1 MLFRSGGDGYD
12 GKVLFKS
19 SDAGATWSKISSAY
33 AVQIIRADSNGKVF
47 FTEGNTKP
55 LYVSNNQGG
64 SFSLINSLS
73 LPNSGV
79 SYPEDIAFTKNIM
92 FITKGQVYYSKDNGT
107 NFSQLDKLTFPT
119 AGGFNYGPGGAP
131 YGNYGDSSNRM
142 EIIGNRLFVAS
153 LDGIKFIDIDNLNT
167 TVTWSTGEVGNKITV
182 TPVATSPGYTS
193 TYSAT
198 VSYGSLSG

>member
-1 MLFRSGGDGYD
+1 MNPKIVRFGLNGGAL
-12 GKVLFKS
+12 VMFALET

-92 FITKGQVYYSKDNGT
+92 FDFT
-107 NFSQLDKLTFPT
+107 
-119 AGGFNYGPGGAP
+119 
-131 YGNYGDSSNRM
+131 
-142 EIIGNRLFVAS
+142 
-153 LDGIKFIDIDNLNT
+153 
-167 TVTWSTGEVGNKITV
+167 
-182 TPVATSPGYTS
+182 
-193 TYSAT
+193 
-198 VSYGSLSG
+198 